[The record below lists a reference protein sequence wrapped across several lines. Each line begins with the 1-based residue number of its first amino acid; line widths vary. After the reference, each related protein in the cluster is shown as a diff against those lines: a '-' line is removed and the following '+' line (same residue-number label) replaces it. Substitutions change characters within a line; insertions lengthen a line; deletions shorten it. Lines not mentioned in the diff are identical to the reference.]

1 MSFHLCGLLTNLSP
15 KETNELAVNS
25 VFEKHPKIATSVR
38 GFLIDGNHYKQ
49 ILGRTM
55 CSELTAQQT
64 RVLMKTSWRCLEDAF
79 VFAFRRHLQDV
90 LIKTG
95 IELPS
100 RKIKKNLIFS
110 QKKNFLYLGNGAP
123 KNLNN
128 YFHAVN
134 KTLLYSW

>member
-1 MSFHLCGLLTNLSP
+1 MSFHLCGLLANLSP

-64 RVLMKTSWRCLEDAF
+64 RVL
-79 VFAFRRHLQDV
+79 
-90 LIKTG
+90 IKTG

-100 RKIKKNLIFS
+100 HKIKKNLIFS
-110 QKKNFLYLGNGAP
+110 QKKYFLYLGNGA
-123 KNLNN
+123 L
-128 YFHAVN
+128 
-134 KTLLYSW
+134 